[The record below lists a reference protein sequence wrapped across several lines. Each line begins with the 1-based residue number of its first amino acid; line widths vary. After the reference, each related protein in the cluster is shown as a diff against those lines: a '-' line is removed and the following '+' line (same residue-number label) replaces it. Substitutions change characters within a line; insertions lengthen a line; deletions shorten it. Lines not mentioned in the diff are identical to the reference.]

1 LATLNEVFLD
11 TSFVIALSSV
21 TAQNHTIAVNSSLN
35 SRVKQI
41 LDLTEERRFI
51 LILCLYHNQATKLIT
66 IE

>member
-1 LATLNEVFLD
+1 MATLNEVFLD

-21 TAQNHTIAVNSSLN
+21 TAQNHTIAVNSRLN

-51 LILCLYHNQATKLIT
+51 
-66 IE
+66 